1 MIKQISMM
9 PEELAKMVRL
19 KPWEIEIIQIAF
31 RSAFPKGDHLWL
43 FGSRVDLV
51 KKGGDI
57 DLYIETQE
65 LDVKKLNSYQNDL
78 YKNLLMGL
86 GEQKIDV
93 VVKFGEAELLI
104 YQEAKANGVQ
114 LV

>member
-1 MIKQISMM
+1 MIKQIRMM
-9 PEELAKMVRL
+9 PEELTKMVRL
-19 KPWEIEIIQIAF
+19 KPWEIAVIQTAF
-31 RSAFPKGDHLWL
+31 RSTFPEGDHLWL
-43 FGSRVDLV
+43 FGSRADLA

-65 LDVKKLNSYQNDL
+65 LDVKKLNSYQNSFYKDL
-78 YKNLLMGL
+78 LIGL

-93 VVKFGEAELLI
+93 VVKFGETELLI
-104 YQEAKANGVQ
+104 YQEAKANGVK